1 MEPTKE
7 PSKTMI
13 YVSNLPFTTTDEQ
26 FKDLF
31 QGLQISNAYIAK
43 RKNGKSK
50 GFGFVNFAQETEQA
64 KALERLNGKELE
76 SRKLIVKVA
85 FNDNR
90 RNEQGELKEEF
101 KTLLPTTSS
110 DTVVYINNLEWSI
123 TNEELK
129 EFFSKFN
136 PKSATIATRNNGK
149 SKGFGFIEFSSKEDQ
164 QNAISLDKSEL
175 KGRSVT
181 VKASVQR
188 GGDRQRGGRQ
198 RGDNQRS
205 NSRSSPRR
213 RRSGTRNNYNNRN
226 RSGSRNNNYN
236 NRNRSGTRNNNN
248 NRSGSRNNNNNRSG
262 TRNITVN
269 RNTTTNR
276 SPRRQTE
283 NTLYVS
289 NLPFELDD
297 NDLQQVF
304 SEFNVKSAHVIMRN
318 GRSRGYGFVEF
329 NNSKDQNE
337 ALKALDQSEINERV
351 VTVKLSTPQRNNT
364 ERRNYNNNNNRNNDR
379 RNNDNRNNDRNDNRN
394 DNRNRRN
401 YNNNRNENNEP
412 RVSSKTSVHVSNLE
426 FSLEDNDLAE
436 VFKGLNVVKAY
447 VVKRG
452 NGRSKGFGF
461 VDFKSN
467 EDQVRALKLDG
478 NEIKGRPIKI
488 QSSFEKSN

>member
-31 QGLQISNAYIAK
+31 QGLQINNAYIAK

-50 GFGFVNFAQETEQA
+50 GFGFVNFAQETEQV

-101 KTLLPTTSS
+101 KTLLPRTSS

-136 PKSATIATRNNGK
+136 PKSATIATRNNGR

-164 QNAISLDKSEL
+164 QNAISLDKTEL

-188 GGDRQRGGRQ
+188 GDRQRGGDRQ
-198 RGDNQRS
+198 RRGDRQRS

-213 RRSGTRNNYNNRN
+213 RR
-226 RSGSRNNNYN
+226 RSGSYRRNNSNK
-236 NRNRSGTRNNNN
+236 
-248 NRSGSRNNNNNRSG
+248 RSGSSK
-262 TRNITVN
+262 ITVN
-269 RNTTTNR
+269 RNTNR

-283 NTLYVS
+283 NTLYIS

-297 NDLQQVF
+297 SDLQQVF
-304 SEFNVKSAHVIMRN
+304 SEFTVKSAHVIMRN

-337 ALKALDQSEINERV
+337 AMKALDQSEINGRV
-351 VTVKLSTPQRNNT
+351 VTVKLSTQQRNNNNDQ
-364 ERRNYNNNNNRNNDR
+364 RRNYNRRRSNDR
-379 RNNDNRNNDRNDNRN
+379 RNYNRNDNRDRRNNDNRN

-401 YNNNRNENNEP
+401 FNNRNENNEP